1 MAEEVKTRKGFWAVM
16 EGVLCVAAGAG
27 ASILVKN
34 GVNMLTPEGLGTVK
48 KLCCKA
54 AEFALT
60 GAVIGVTSN
69 EIGKTMDVAEQITG
83 TMKNMCIAAAQ
94 MPTKVEEAPVNN
106 TEIVEEETE
115 NAED

>member
-48 KLCCKA
+48 KLCCKT

-69 EIGKTMDVAEQITG
+69 EIGKTMDAAEQITG
-83 TMKNMCIAAAQ
+83 TMKDTYKAMQIGKNEIA
-94 MPTKVEEAPVNN
+94 MEK
-106 TEIVEEETE
+106 IEEETE
-115 NAED
+115 NAEN